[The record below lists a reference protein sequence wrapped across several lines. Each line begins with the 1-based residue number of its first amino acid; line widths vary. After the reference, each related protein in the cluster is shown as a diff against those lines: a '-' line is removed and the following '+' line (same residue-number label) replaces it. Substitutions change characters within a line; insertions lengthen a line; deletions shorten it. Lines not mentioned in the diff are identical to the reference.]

1 MMKKKICV
9 AIVYILAGLVMVGG
23 ALIGSTAW
31 TVAGGVMIVAQTID
45 EKSMSFEIKAINI
58 VIAGQEGTQ

>member
-1 MMKKKICV
+1 MKKKICV